1 MKSYVCIQIKNP
13 NNNPGE
19 ERKERTSLFK
29 LTMKGS

>member
-1 MKSYVCIQIKNP
+1 MKSYMCIQIKNP
-13 NNNPGE
+13 NNNLSE